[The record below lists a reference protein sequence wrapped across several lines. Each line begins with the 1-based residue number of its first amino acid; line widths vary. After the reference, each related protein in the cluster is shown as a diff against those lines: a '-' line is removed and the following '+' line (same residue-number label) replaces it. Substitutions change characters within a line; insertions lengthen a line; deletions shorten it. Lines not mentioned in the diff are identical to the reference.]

1 MRKIINAVLTCC
13 CCSGIIVSLVSGVN
27 LSPYNI
33 SPNALTENDYFKIDN
48 FGMDY
53 FKITE
58 SYTQT
63 VCYPTPNDCNGEDG
77 IFSIDNVHNA
87 QTGDF
92 NGDGFEDLV
101 TTVVYFPH
109 TIDRVDTPSKPIFYL
124 NDGKGTLNRSDDLVK
139 DYTNIKRHMLYRTAV
154 ADFNS
159 DGLDDYL
166 AGGMGMIKRNPD
178 GTYTNKFE
186 PNLLLLSGKD
196 GKLYDATGNIEGQEN
211 GGLPDGFKFAHDLSW
226 GDIDGDSDIDFYAGG
241 LLFLN
246 DGVGKFA
253 NALDQLPKE
262 AKNKWNS
269 PPSANYMMSSL
280 IDDFD
285 NDGIG
290 DLIVFHDDE
299 TGSNSYSFISKGK
312 PLLSDRDSQLLT
324 TGLFGTNTKHNFAN
338 SADINGDGYKDILI
352 GQTRADPYYV
362 GRAIQILI
370 NQGNGFFIDE
380 TNLRINNSKRAD
392 LNNLDTTESGLGEGV
407 LYLLDI
413 DNNGSIDIVDATTAG
428 WKENSI
434 PGLHIFLNDGDGNFS
449 YVEQSSYIYL
459 NPYQIEGFEKLE
471 QWNQRPMQTSI
482 PINIDGQYGIDF
494 ITVTQVP
501 DFVSSATD
509 SEFILYQLTSKK
521 VLPNNKIFS
530 KLSAPFLTMTTSG
543 VNVVLSWTPVPGS
556 IGYSLLYAPYPYSGS
571 SSITTIDMGTKASL
585 SVALWSGAAFYVA
598 VKAYYNNIES
608 ALSNIDYV
616 LLQTNNTQTSYKNFN
631 EIDLTPQIL
640 PKLD

>member
-241 LLFLN
+241 ILFLN
-246 DGVGKFA
+246 DGVGNFT
-253 NALDQLPKE
+253 NVLGQLPKE
-262 AKNKWNS
+262 AKNQGNS

-299 TGSNSYSFISKGK
+299 TGSNSYSLISKGK
-312 PLLSDRDSQLLT
+312 PLLSDRNSQLLP

-352 GQTRADPYYV
+352 GQTRAIPYYV
-362 GRAIQILI
+362 GRAIQIFV
-370 NQGNGFFIDE
+370 NQGDGSFIDE
-380 TNLRINNSKRAD
+380 TTMRIDNSKRSD
-392 LNNLDTTESGLGEGV
+392 LNIIKPDDGSGEGN
-407 LYLLDI
+407 LYLLDV
-413 DNNGSIDIVDATTAG
+413 DNNGSIDIVDSTGAG
-428 WKENSI
+428 FEEDGHS
-434 PGLHIFLNDGDGNFS
+434 GLHVFLNDGSGYFT
-449 YVEQSSYIYL
+449 VVGKSSYIYL
-459 NPYQIEGFEKLE
+459 QPFQIEGFEGTE
-471 QWNQRPMQTSI
+471 QWFSRPMQRSI
-482 PINIDGQYGIDF
+482 PINLDNKHGIDF
-494 ITVTQVP
+494 VSIVQKPHMVWP
-501 DFVSSATD
+501 DTD
-509 SEFILYQLTSKK
+509 YQLILYQLTSKK
-521 VLPNNKIFS
+521 TLS

-543 VNVVLSWTPVPGS
+543 VNVALSWTPVPGAT
-556 IGYSLLYAPYPYSGS
+556 GYSLVYAPYPYTGLS
-571 SSITTIDMGTKASL
+571 SVVTIDMGTKTSL
-585 SVALWSGAAFYVA
+585 SVDLWSGAAFYVA

-616 LLQTNNTQTSYKNFN
+616 LLQTNNPQTSYKNFN